1 MTYEQAIRN
10 LNDAA
15 YEAMKVCGDHVARS
29 TIRRIAL
36 DTDKLVD
43 EAGPV
48 AEEENR
54 RLATRE
60 FAPVA
65 GAAL

>member
-15 YEAMKVCGDHVARS
+15 YAAMRACRDTVKYPNIDQQ
-29 TIRRIAL
+29 TLRRIAL

-43 EAGPV
+43 EAKAPALQA
-48 AEEENR
+48 AE
-54 RLATRE
+54 
-60 FAPVA
+60 
-65 GAAL
+65 